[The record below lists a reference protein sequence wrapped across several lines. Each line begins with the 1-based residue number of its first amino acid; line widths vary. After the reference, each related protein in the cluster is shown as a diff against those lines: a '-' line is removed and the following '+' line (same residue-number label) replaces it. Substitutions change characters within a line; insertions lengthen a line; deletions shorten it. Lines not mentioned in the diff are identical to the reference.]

1 MKHMHKERRYNAKR
15 MKKSIKKLHF
25 INAKGALKYNMTN
38 DYLFRMVL
46 QRDSETLIML
56 ICSLLHLKRDEVI
69 EAHIENPIEPGATIS
84 NKEYQLDIIVK
95 LNGGINVN
103 LEMQVVN
110 YKNWP
115 MRSLSYLCRKFDSI
129 ARGSDYNT
137 AETVYH
143 IGFLDFTLFEDH
155 LEFFAQYQVR
165 NAKDNYLY
173 TDKFN
178 LFVVQLKST
187 TIATEEDKLYGI
199 DTWARLFK
207 AKTWEEIKMITKE
220 NPSLTSTAEAIYMST
235 ADQNILEQCRIR
247 EDNIAH
253 EKYQNELISSL
264 TKETKTLTR
273 ELKSLSTENKSLS
286 SENKSLSSEN
296 KSLSDE
302 NIRLK
307 KILED
312 NGIRI

>member
-1 MKHMHKERRYNAKR
+1 MNNAPAKF
-15 MKKSIKKLHF
+15 HY
-25 INAKGALKYNMTN
+25 INATGALKYNMTN

-56 ICSLLHLKRDEVI
+56 TCSLLHLKRDDVI
-69 EAHIENPIEPGATIS
+69 DAHIENPIEPGATIS
-84 NKEYQLDIIVK
+84 NKEYQLDIVVK
-95 LNGGINVN
+95 LNGDITIN
-103 LEMQVVN
+103 LEMQVIN
-110 YKNWP
+110 YQNWP

-143 IGFLDFTLFEDH
+143 IGFLDFPLFEDH
-155 LEFFAQYQVR
+155 PEFFAKYQVR

-178 LFVVQLKST
+178 LFVVQLNST
-187 TIATEEDKLYGI
+187 DIATNEDKLYGI

-235 ADQNILEQCRIR
+235 ADPNVLEQCRIR

-253 EKYQNELISSL
+253 EKYQNELIASL
-264 TKETKTLTR
+264 TNEN
-273 ELKSLSTENKSLS
+273 KSLSTENKSLS
-286 SENKSLSSEN
+286 SEI
-296 KSLSDE
+296 
-302 NIRLK
+302 IRLRK
-307 KILED
+307 LLED
-312 NGIRI
+312 NGINA